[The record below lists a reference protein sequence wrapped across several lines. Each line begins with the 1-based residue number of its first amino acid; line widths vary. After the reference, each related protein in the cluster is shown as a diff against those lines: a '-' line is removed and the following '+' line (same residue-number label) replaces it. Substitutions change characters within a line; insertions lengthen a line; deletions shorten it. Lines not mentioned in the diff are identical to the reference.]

1 MKPQE
6 LAQQIMEE
14 LAVALTDLEP
24 PQHLQVVDIIPPDL
38 LDAETFLS
46 VVIADSRGK
55 TAELTLPSSLALGYL
70 ADEEA
75 AVDEWRIWVQE
86 IAARLSV

>member
-24 PQHLQVVDIIPPDL
+24 PRHLQVVDIIPPDL

-55 TAELTLPSSLALGYL
+55 TAELALPSSLAIGYL